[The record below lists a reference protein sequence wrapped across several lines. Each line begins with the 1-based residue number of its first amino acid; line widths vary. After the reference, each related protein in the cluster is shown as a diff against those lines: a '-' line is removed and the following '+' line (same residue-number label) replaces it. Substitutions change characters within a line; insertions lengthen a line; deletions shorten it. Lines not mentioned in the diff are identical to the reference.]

1 MDVYHRVLAKLYE
14 ITGGK
19 DTQDVDFAD
28 LLKREGFFPSIEDIK
43 KHLSGESWITETSRT
58 NVVRITHW
66 GVAEAKKA
74 QTSTPDGALEAR
86 RNANKLKE
94 KARDFMIA
102 AEEYAGAPSEE
113 SLKGLEKN
121 FKELEASMT
130 RLSGVS

>member
-19 DTQDVDFAD
+19 DTQDVEFRD

-102 AEEYAGAPSEE
+102 AEEYAGAPSDE

-121 FKELEASMT
+121 FKELEASMA